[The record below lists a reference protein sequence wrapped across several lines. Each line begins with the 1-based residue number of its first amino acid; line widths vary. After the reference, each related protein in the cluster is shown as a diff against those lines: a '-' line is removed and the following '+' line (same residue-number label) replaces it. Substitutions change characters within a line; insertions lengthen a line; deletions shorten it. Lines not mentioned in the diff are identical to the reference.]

1 MSNFISAE
9 LTAESQAK
17 ALELL
22 AQLRALI
29 PFGIKLTS
37 DQKKVMAKVDDA
49 RLPFVE
55 KALQFGKQEPRIV
68 PPFTE
73 LNEYTRDLGLYRSLG
88 PVENEVLSLA
98 EMISDTRMAAG
109 ADAFQSALSIY
120 NSSKGAAKSN
130 IPGTQTIVDELGKL
144 FNGRSKTVTQQKS

>member
-1 MSNFISAE
+1 MSNYISAE
-9 LTAESQAK
+9 LTAENQAK

-22 AQLRALI
+22 GQLKALL
-29 PFGIKLTS
+29 PFGIKLTT

-55 KALQFGKQEPRIV
+55 KAFQFGKQEARIV
-68 PPFTE
+68 PPFTV
-73 LNEYTRDLGLYRSLG
+73 LDEYSRDLELYRALG
-88 PVENEVLSLA
+88 PIENEIHSLA

-120 NSSKGAAKSN
+120 NSSKGAAKNN

-144 FNGRSKTVTQQKS
+144 FASKSKKETAPAG